1 MSDINPNI
9 LAEYEYESQFMQS
22 QQKGNRRVKIERG
35 QMWTLR
41 FLPAKLGPK
50 GQWFARIAR
59 HWLSKSP
66 IICPKYTSPD
76 FGGDPDAYCPCCE
89 VAANLNESPDE
100 AISKFGYS
108 AQGNP
113 MWLTFCI
120 VFDKNGAQQ
129 NINDLLVPYEFNH
142 YKSTF
147 EELFAFFKAG
157 TRRSPLS
164 IFDYKSGNDFV
175 VTKTGKGLKFD
186 KQDAAPIFDPTDPNY
201 KAYIAKIEAG
211 IKMPKIQ
218 MPTDDQLHA
227 FSLKISEWA
236 DKLAAGQNP
245 GDAPRGGRRRPA
257 PDADADI
264 DAHGGGEGGYQ
275 ESDEPQ
281 APPPRRPAPAAAAPA
296 RRPAPAPA
304 REPAPEPQA
313 ESPMEDNPELAPAPR
328 KPAAAPAAAP
338 VRRPAAAAAAA
349 PVRRAPAP
357 APVEAAEPEPEAVE
371 PEAAEP
377 EAEAPAPAP
386 ARPAAAAAP
395 RRPATAQPLAPSPN
409 RARAASAEA
418 KASVPEEQGGE
429 EEEAL
434 PEEATDHAPPVEAP
448 LSEAEEP
455 TAPPEVNRKG
465 GAGLGAAI
473 RGKIAGLSRQG
484 A

>member
-22 QQKGNRRVKIERG
+22 QQRGNRRVKIERG

-66 IICPKYTSPD
+66 ILCPKYTSPD
-76 FGGDPDAYCPCCE
+76 FGGDPDAYCPCCDI
-89 VAANLNESPDE
+89 AANLNESPDE
-100 AISKFGYS
+100 IISKFGYQS
-108 AQGNP
+108 QGNP

-129 NINDLLVPYEFNH
+129 SANDQLVPYEFNH

-245 GDAPRGGRRRPA
+245 ADAPRGGARRRPA
-257 PDADADI
+257 AESDI
-264 DAHGGGEGGYQ
+264 EEGGGEGGYH

-281 APPPRRPAPAAAAPA
+281 APPARRPAPVAAPAA

-304 REPAPEPQA
+304 PADPDPVESQA
-313 ESPMEDNPELAPAPR
+313 PAEDETNPELMPAR
-328 KPAAAPAAAP
+328 KPAAATPA
-338 VRRPAAAAAAA
+338 RRPAAAAPAAT

-357 APVEAAEPEPEAVE
+357 APVEAAEPEAAEPEAVE
-371 PEAAEP
+371 PEV
-377 EAEAPAPAP
+377 EAPVAPAARP
-386 ARPAAAAAP
+386 AAAPARRPAAAAAP
-395 RRPATAQPLAPSPN
+395 LASPN
-409 RARAASAEA
+409 RQRAAATEA
-418 KASVPEEQGGE
+418 KTSVPEEAVE
-429 EEEAL
+429 EEDAL
-434 PEEATDHAPPVEAP
+434 PEEAVDQAPAVETP
-448 LSEAEEP
+448 MGEAEEQA
-455 TAPPEVNRKG
+455 APPPVTRKG
-465 GAGLGAAI
+465 GTGLGAAI

>member
-129 NINDLLVPYEFNH
+129 NTNDLLVPYEFNH

-186 KQDAAPIFDPTDPNY
+186 KQDAAPIFDLADPNY

-257 PDADADI
+257 PESEADL
-264 DAHGGGEGGYQ
+264 DAHGGGDGGYQ

-281 APPPRRPAPAAAAPA
+281 APPPRRPAPAAAAAPA

-304 REPAPEPQA
+304 PEPEQQA

-328 KPAAAPAAAP
+328 KPAAAAPAAPARRPAPAAAP
-338 VRRPAAAAAAA
+338 AAA
-349 PVRRAPAP
+349 PRRAPAP
-357 APVEAAEPEPEAVE
+357 APVEAAEPE
-371 PEAAEP
+371 AAEP
-377 EAEAPAPAP
+377 EPELEAEAPAAAP
-386 ARPAAAAAP
+386 ARPAAAPA
-395 RRPATAQPLAPSPN
+395 RRPAPAAQPLVPSPN

-418 KASVPEEQGGE
+418 KASVPEEQGAE
-429 EEEAL
+429 EEDAL
-434 PEEATDHAPPVEAP
+434 PEEAVDQAPPAETAVGEPEVEAP
-448 LSEAEEP
+448 PAV
-455 TAPPEVNRKG
+455 TRKG

>member
-1 MSDINPNI
+1 MSTDINPNV
-9 LAEYEYESQFMQS
+9 LAEYEYEQQFMQS

-50 GQWFARIAR
+50 GLWFARIAR

-89 VAANLNESPDE
+89 IAANLNESPDE
-100 AISKFGYS
+100 QISKFGYQS
-108 AQGNP
+108 QGTP

-129 NINDLLVPYEFNH
+129 STNDLLVPYEFNH

-147 EELFAFFKAG
+147 EELMAFFKAG
-157 TRRSPLS
+157 TRRTPLS
-164 IFDYKSGNDFV
+164 IFDYKMGNDFA

-186 KQDAAPIFDPTDPNY
+186 KQDAAPIFDPADPNY

-236 DKLAAGQNP
+236 DKLANGQNP
-245 GDAPRGGRRRPA
+245 ADGPSRGRRAPA
-257 PDADADI
+257 ADSEVEGE
-264 DAHGGGEGGYQ
+264 GGGGGYQ
-275 ESDEPQ
+275 ENDEPQ
-281 APPPRRPAPAAAAPA
+281 APPARRPAPAAAAPA
-296 RRPAPAPA
+296 RRAPAPAPA
-304 REPAPEPQA
+304 AEPEVPAQDD
-313 ESPMEDNPELAPAPR
+313 SNPELMPAR
-328 KPAAAPAAAP
+328 KPAATPATAARRPVAAP
-338 VRRPAAAAAAA
+338 VAA
-349 PVRRAPAP
+349 PARRAPAP
-357 APVEAAEPEPEAVE
+357 APVEAAEPEAAEPEAAEPQAAE

-377 EAEAPAPAP
+377 EAPAAPP
-386 ARPAAAAAP
+386 ARPAAAPA
-395 RRPATAQPLAPSPN
+395 RRPAAAQPLPQTPA
-409 RARAASAEA
+409 RARANAEA
-418 KASVPEEQGGE
+418 KTSVPEEPGE
-429 EEEAL
+429 EEEL
-434 PEEATDHAPPVEAP
+434 PDEAVDQAPPAEAP
-448 LSEAEEP
+448 AGESEEQV
-455 TAPPEVNRKG
+455 APPPVTRKG